1 MNRVLDDGRE
11 LRVRYDAEGRAQEI
25 DLPNHSAYLIHYGGE
40 TIEVRGPGETYLIKM
55 RTNFFEVDTG
65 LPPKN

>member
-1 MNRVLDDGRE
+1 MTPK
-11 LRVRYDAEGRAQEI
+11 AERRRLI
-25 DLPNHSAYLIHYGGE
+25 FPTYLIHYSGE
-40 TIEVRGPGETYLIKM
+40 TIEVRGSGETYLIKM